1 VTRVLDVP
9 TSWSLVAYLCL
20 GLPAEEHLDPELERH
35 HWEVRAELEDVVFT
49 R

>member
-1 VTRVLDVP
+1 M
-9 TSWSLVAYLCL
+9 
-20 GLPAEEHLDPELERH
+20 PAEEHLDPELERH